1 MIATVALTLTA
12 CAAGPDYVRPQA
24 AVPAQLK
31 EAQGWKPAQPAD
43 AVPRGAWWEVFNDAD
58 LDALMPQAAAA
69 NQSLA
74 AAQARYRQ
82 ATATSAQAR
91 AALLPTLGASASAT
105 RGRSSASTPTGTTDA
120 VQLSTNWELD
130 LWGRVRRN
138 VESGSASAEASAAD
152 LAAAQLSVQAAIAQN
167 YFALRV
173 ADAQQSLFAE
183 SVAAQ
188 EKSLQLTR
196 NRYAAGV
203 VTRADVAQAETLW
216 LSTRSQAIDLGIQR
230 AQLEHGIAVLLG
242 KAPAEFSI
250 APLTNATDALASKS
264 IAHPDLLPSELLQ
277 RRPDVAGAERR
288 VAAANAQIGVAQA
301 AFFPSLAV
309 SATGGFR
316 GPGLADLFSLP
327 NRFWSLGPALA
338 QTLFDGGA
346 RSASRDL
353 AIARYD
359 ETVADYRQTV
369 LTALAE
375 LEDNLAALR
384 WLASEAEVQVAAVRA
399 AQESLRLA
407 INQYQAGTVSYIN
420 VASAQATELAAR
432 RSALDIAS
440 RRETAT
446 IGLIKA
452 LGGGWQE

>member
-1 MIATVALTLTA
+1 MIATVALTLSA
-12 CAAGPDYVRPQA
+12 CAVGPDYVRPQA
-24 AVPAQLK
+24 AAPAHLK
-31 EAQGWKPAQPAD
+31 EAQGWQPARPAD
-43 AVPRGAWWEVFNDAD
+43 AVPRGAWWKVFGDAD

-69 NQSLA
+69 NQNLA

-91 AALLPTLGASASAT
+91 AALFPTLGASASAT
-105 RGRSSASTPTGTTDA
+105 RGSGSASAPTGTTDA
-120 VQLSTNWELD
+120 VQLTASWELD
-130 LWGRVRRN
+130 LWGRVRRS
-138 VESGSASAEASAAD
+138 VESGNASAEASAAD

-173 ADAQQSLFAE
+173 ADAQQALFAE
-183 SVAAQ
+183 AVAAL

-242 KAPAEFSI
+242 KAPAEFGI
-250 APLTNATDALASKS
+250 APLAVAGDSLGAKSVALPAM
-264 IAHPDLLPSELLQ
+264 LPSELLQ

-301 AFFPSLAV
+301 AFFPSVSV

-384 WLASEAEVQVAAVRA
+384 WLASEADVQAAAVRA

-407 INQYQAGTVSYIN
+407 TNQYQAGTVSYIN
-420 VASAQATELAAR
+420 VASAQSTELSAR
-432 RSALDIAS
+432 RSALDIAG